1 MKGSACISPK
11 GFHFSVLSLR
21 EASGTSWVLSL
32 TKAQRRRKKK
42 QMIKK
47 KKIERKS
54 ESKHDF
60 LFSRRRANFYFIVTA
75 LRSAAVG
82 LHGRGL

>member
-32 TKAQRRRKKK
+32 TKAQRKRKKK
-42 QMIKK
+42 QLIKK
-47 KKIERKS
+47 KKKVNQNMTSCFQE
-54 ESKHDF
+54 EGPTF
-60 LFSRRRANFYFIVTA
+60 TL
-75 LRSAAVG
+75 
-82 LHGRGL
+82 

>member
-1 MKGSACISPK
+1 MSPK
-11 GFHFSVLSLR
+11 GFHFSFFSLR

-32 TKAQRRRKKK
+32 TKAQKKKKKETIDKKKKRRKK
-42 QMIKK
+42 
-47 KKIERKS
+47 ERKS